1 MLLLEKRI
9 YSFTPALPLPAPKD
23 LVLQPPQVLQTG
35 DQGIPGDL
43 FGVCQGTGDHLP
55 SCFHPLYGF
64 WRNPLDWW
72 KPQRD

>member
-1 MLLLEKRI
+1 MLLLEKRE
-9 YSFTPALPLPAPKD
+9 FTASLLLCPFLPKGPRAATFT
-23 LVLQPPQVLQTG
+23 LQIG